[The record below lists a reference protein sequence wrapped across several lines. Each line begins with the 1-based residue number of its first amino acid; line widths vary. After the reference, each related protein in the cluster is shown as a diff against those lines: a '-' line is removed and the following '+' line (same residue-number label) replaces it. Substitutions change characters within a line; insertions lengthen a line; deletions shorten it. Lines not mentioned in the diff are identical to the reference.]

1 MKVEVFDYLP
11 ESAKYIREVVFMQE
25 QGFTEEFDALDGVAT
40 HLVAFDGDAPAAVC
54 RVWLAEDGWHVGR
67 LAVIK
72 EKRSTGLGSLMLAEA
87 EKHVHAL
94 GGCSISLHA
103 QCRAE
108 QFYRKCGYTPYGGI
122 DYDEGVEHVHMRKIF
137 D

>member
-11 ESAKYIREVVFMQE
+11 EFAKYIREVVFMQE
-25 QGFTEEFDALDGVAT
+25 QGFTEEFDALDGIAT

-67 LAVIK
+67 LAVLK
-72 EKRSTGLGSLMLAEA
+72 EKRGTGLGSLMLAEA
-87 EKHVHAL
+87 EKHVHKL

-108 QFYRKCGYTPYGGI
+108 QFYRKCGYAPYGEI

>member
-67 LAVIK
+67 LAVLK
-72 EKRSTGLGSLMLAEA
+72 EKRGMGLGSLMLAAA
-87 EKHVHAL
+87 ETHVHAL

-108 QFYRKCGYTPYGGI
+108 QFYRKCGYIPYGEI
-122 DYDEGVEHVHMRKIF
+122 DYDEGVEHVHMKKIF